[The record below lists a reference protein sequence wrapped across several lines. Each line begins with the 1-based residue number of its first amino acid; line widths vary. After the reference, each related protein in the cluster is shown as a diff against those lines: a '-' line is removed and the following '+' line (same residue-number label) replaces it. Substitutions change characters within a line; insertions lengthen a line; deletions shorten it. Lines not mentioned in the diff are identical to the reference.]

1 MLLASL
7 GVYVVGQNVI
17 SLAFGDSSRPLGESV
32 ISPGLAVFGARVTE
46 AQLASIAVVAAVLMG
61 FAVVM
66 TTIGIGHQIQ
76 AVANDR
82 ELSEVVGISIAAI
95 DGLVF
100 TLGSAMAGLAGILW
114 AIDQNMTP
122 TMGMRAL
129 LIGVV
134 AMIIGGQKTVSGVV
148 LASMFLALAQNYS
161 ILFVPTAWQDA
172 IVFLILVAFLLVS
185 PSGFFGLRGRRRSL
199 T

>member
-1 MLLASL
+1 
-7 GVYVVGQNVI
+7 
-17 SLAFGDSSRPLGESV
+17 
-32 ISPGLAVFGARVTE
+32 
-46 AQLASIAVVAAVLMG
+46 
-61 FAVVM
+61 
-66 TTIGIGHQIQ
+66 
-76 AVANDR
+76 
-82 ELSEVVGISIAAI
+82 
-95 DGLVF
+95 
-100 TLGSAMAGLAGILW
+100 MAGLAGILW